1 MAYKNMEKSV
11 SRENPPYLT
20 STFRKLVLVVLN
32 IYNTVHNYNI
42 KKSGTI
48 GNHHRKRGHIGTP
61 NPNEYMGCVCGRN
74 PKTSWLLVLHPTF
87 HLLCFTSFHK
97 SSMQMF
103 AFILTFLFGKPAV
116 QNGKVVKIP
125 GWARK

>member
-32 IYNTVHNYNI
+32 IYNTIHNFNE

-48 GNHHRKRGHIGTP
+48 TGKAAIL
-61 NPNEYMGCVCGRN
+61 E
-74 PKTSWLLVLHPTF
+74 SQI
-87 HLLCFTSFHK
+87 
-97 SSMQMF
+97 QMNIWVRVD
-103 AFILTFLFGKPAV
+103 ATQKAIQCQYSLK
-116 QNGKVVKIP
+116 
-125 GWARK
+125 